1 MVTYKYV
8 AMSDNG
14 QKVSG
19 VIEAFNEMD
28 AVDRLKQNHS
38 IIIKMTPVKGEGEGF
53 LNMEIGGNK
62 LNNKAFIVMCSQF
75 AIILNAGIPIAR
87 TVHLIA
93 EKTSD
98 KPLKKMLLKVGEDV
112 EAGRSVAA
120 SFAER
125 GEKLLPPT
133 FVETIA
139 AGEQSGNLDKAFQTI
154 HEHFDKQAKMAAKVR
169 SAMAYPLFVLFIAV
183 AVVAVLMIKVVPT
196 FTAIFDS
203 MGGELPGVTKALI
216 AISNFFIKYWMILV
230 AIIAVVV
237 IVYKVYGNTE
247 EGRMNLAKWS
257 LKVPILG
264 NIQELNAAS
273 EFANTMTTM
282 LASGLPMT
290 RAISITAKT
299 MSNYF
304 MSTETG
310 KLAVKLE
317 EGRGLGQSMREANY
331 MPDILVDMVAVG
343 EETGEMEKTLNTI
356 AKYYDAELD
365 MASLIWPSPT
375 PWQSWN
381 LRCWSA
387 LRASRA
393 SSSLPSTWLCSA
405 CMPSCDAPVMRS
417 TVHGILRLV
426 SS

>member
-365 MASLIWPSPT
+365 MAIA
-375 PWQSWN
+375 N
-381 LRCWSA
+381 A
-387 LRASRA
+387 LAKLEPA
-393 SSSLPSTWLCSA
+393 LLVGLA
-405 CMPSCDAPVMRS
+405 
-417 TVHGILRLV
+417 GIAGFIV
-426 SS
+426 IAIYMAMFGMYAIM

>member
-1 MVTYKYV
+1 
-8 AMSDNG
+8 MSDNG

-38 IIIKMTPVKGEGEGF
+38 IIIKMTPVKGEGEGL

-139 AGEQSGNLDKAFQTI
+139 AGEQSGNLDKAFQTV

-273 EFANTMTTM
+273 EFANTMATM

-365 MASLIWPSPT
+365 MAIA
-375 PWQSWN
+375 N
-381 LRCWSA
+381 A
-387 LRASRA
+387 LAKLEPA
-393 SSSLPSTWLCSA
+393 LLVGLA
-405 CMPSCDAPVMRS
+405 
-417 TVHGILRLV
+417 GIAGFIV
-426 SS
+426 IAIYMAMFGMYAIM

>member
-8 AMSDNG
+8 AMSNNG

-38 IIIKMTPVKGEGEGF
+38 IIIKMTPVKGEGEGL

-139 AGEQSGNLDKAFQTI
+139 AGEQSGNLDKAFQTV

-169 SAMAYPLFVLFIAV
+169 SAMAYPMFVLFIAV

-216 AISNFFIKYWMILV
+216 AISNFFIHYWMILV

-237 IVYKVYGNTE
+237 IFYKVYGNTE
-247 EGRMNLAKWS
+247 EGRMNFAKWI

-264 NIQELNAAS
+264 EIQELNAAS
-273 EFANTMTTM
+273 EFANTMATM

-365 MASLIWPSPT
+365 MAIA
-375 PWQSWN
+375 N
-381 LRCWSA
+381 A
-387 LRASRA
+387 LAKLEPA
-393 SSSLPSTWLCSA
+393 LLVGLA
-405 CMPSCDAPVMRS
+405 
-417 TVHGILRLV
+417 GIAGFIV
-426 SS
+426 VAIYMAMFGMYAIM

>member
-1 MVTYKYV
+1 
-8 AMSDNG
+8 MSNNG

-38 IIIKMTPVKGEGEGF
+38 IIIKMTPVKGEGEGL

-139 AGEQSGNLDKAFQTI
+139 AGEQSGNLDKAFQTV

-237 IVYKVYGNTE
+237 IFYKVYGNTE
-247 EGRMNLAKWS
+247 EGRMNFAKWI

-273 EFANTMTTM
+273 EFANTMSTM

-317 EGRGLGQSMREANY
+317 EGRGLGQSMREANF

-365 MASLIWPSPT
+365 MAIA
-375 PWQSWN
+375 N
-381 LRCWSA
+381 A
-387 LRASRA
+387 LAKLEPA
-393 SSSLPSTWLCSA
+393 LLVGLA
-405 CMPSCDAPVMRS
+405 
-417 TVHGILRLV
+417 GIAGFIV
-426 SS
+426 VAIYMAMFGMYAIM

>member
-1 MVTYKYV
+1 
-8 AMSDNG
+8 MSDNG

-139 AGEQSGNLDKAFQTI
+139 AGEQSGNLDKAFQTV

-237 IVYKVYGNTE
+237 IFYKVYGNTE
-247 EGRMNLAKWS
+247 EGRMNLAKWI

-273 EFANTMTTM
+273 EFANTMATM

-365 MASLIWPSPT
+365 MAIA
-375 PWQSWN
+375 N
-381 LRCWSA
+381 A
-387 LRASRA
+387 LAKLEPA
-393 SSSLPSTWLCSA
+393 LLVGLA
-405 CMPSCDAPVMRS
+405 
-417 TVHGILRLV
+417 GIAGFIV
-426 SS
+426 IAIYMAMFGMYAIM

>member
-8 AMSDNG
+8 ALSGNG

-38 IIIKMTPVKGEGEGF
+38 VIVKMTPVKGEGEGL
-53 LNMEIGGNK
+53 LNLEIGGNK

-93 EKTSD
+93 DKTSD
-98 KPLKKMLLKVGEDV
+98 KPLHKMLVHVAEDM
-112 EAGRSVAA
+112 EAGRSIAA

-139 AGEQSGNLDKAFQTI
+139 AGEQSGNLDKAFQTVF
-154 HEHFDKQAKMAAKVR
+154 EHFDKQAKMAAKVR
-169 SAMAYPLFVLFIAV
+169 SALAYPIFVLFIAV
-183 AVVAVLMIKVVPT
+183 VVVAVLMIKVVPT
-196 FTAIFDS
+196 FTAVFAS
-203 MGGELPGVTKALI
+203 LGGELPVVTQILI
-216 AISNFFIKYWMILV
+216 AISNFFIHYWMVMV
-230 AIIAVVV
+230 AVIAVFT

-247 EGRMNLAKWS
+247 DGRMNLAKWA
-257 LKVPILG
+257 LKVPVLG

-273 EFANTMTTM
+273 EFANTLTTM

-290 RAISITAKT
+290 RAITITAKT

-304 MSTETG
+304 MSTEVG

-317 EGRGLGQSMREANY
+317 EGRGLGQSMREANF
-331 MPDILVDMVAVG
+331 MPDILVDMVSVG
-343 EETGEMEKTLNTI
+343 EETGEMEKTLHTI
-356 AKYYDAELD
+356 AGYYDAELD
-365 MASLIWPSPT
+365 MAIA
-375 PWQSWN
+375 
-381 LRCWSA
+381 SA
-387 LRASRA
+387 LEKLEPALLVGLA
-393 SSSLPSTWLCSA
+393 
-405 CMPSCDAPVMRS
+405 
-417 TVHGILRLV
+417 GIAGFVVLAIYMAMFGMYAIM
-426 SS
+426 

>member
-1 MVTYKYV
+1 
-8 AMSDNG
+8 MSDNG

-38 IIIKMTPVKGEGEGF
+38 IIIKMTPVKGEGEGL

-139 AGEQSGNLDKAFQTI
+139 AGEQSGNLDKAFQTV

-216 AISNFFIKYWMILV
+216 AISNFFIHYWMILV

-237 IVYKVYGNTE
+237 IFYKVYGNTE
-247 EGRMNLAKWS
+247 EGRMNFAKWI

-365 MASLIWPSPT
+365 MAIA
-375 PWQSWN
+375 N
-381 LRCWSA
+381 A
-387 LRASRA
+387 LAKLEPA
-393 SSSLPSTWLCSA
+393 LLVGLA
-405 CMPSCDAPVMRS
+405 
-417 TVHGILRLV
+417 GIAGFIV
-426 SS
+426 IAIYMAMFGMYAIM

>member
-1 MVTYKYV
+1 
-8 AMSDNG
+8 MSDNG

-365 MASLIWPSPT
+365 MAIA
-375 PWQSWN
+375 
-381 LRCWSA
+381 SA
-387 LRASRA
+387 LAKLEPA
-393 SSSLPSTWLCSA
+393 LLVGLA
-405 CMPSCDAPVMRS
+405 
-417 TVHGILRLV
+417 GIAGFIV
-426 SS
+426 VAIYMAMFGMYAIM

>member
-139 AGEQSGNLDKAFQTI
+139 AGEQSGNLDKAFQTV

-230 AIIAVVV
+230 AIIAAV
-237 IVYKVYGNTE
+237 IIFYKVYGNTE
-247 EGRMNLAKWS
+247 EGRMNFAKWI

-317 EGRGLGQSMREANY
+317 EGRGLGQSMREANF

-365 MASLIWPSPT
+365 MAIA
-375 PWQSWN
+375 N
-381 LRCWSA
+381 A
-387 LRASRA
+387 LAKLEPA
-393 SSSLPSTWLCSA
+393 LLVGLA
-405 CMPSCDAPVMRS
+405 
-417 TVHGILRLV
+417 GIAGFIV
-426 SS
+426 IAIYMAMFGMYAIM

>member
-1 MVTYKYV
+1 
-8 AMSDNG
+8 MSNNG

-139 AGEQSGNLDKAFQTI
+139 AGEQSGNLDKAFQTV

-365 MASLIWPSPT
+365 MAIA
-375 PWQSWN
+375 
-381 LRCWSA
+381 SA
-387 LRASRA
+387 LAKLEPA
-393 SSSLPSTWLCSA
+393 LLVGLA
-405 CMPSCDAPVMRS
+405 
-417 TVHGILRLV
+417 GIAGFIV
-426 SS
+426 VAIYMAMFGMYAIM